1 MEALSSLE
9 SVITSFPFF
18 YRPKGLRLGDAWH
31 FHPPERY
38 QRVARETNAW
48 RLSEVNENF
57 SLCPSYPRA
66 VIVARAVKD
75 RALALSSRFRR
86 GGRCPVLSHH
96 RAPANRGPTHP
107 DSATKTNCGPSRP
120 FPARPGQFV
129 ARLQPGLLPFLAD
142 PQPPSNGPRPCALPS
157 PRPRPLRGFRVSP
170 ISGPAP
176 GPWGPWSPVVFLNP
190 GPTHVLLFG
199 SLSPRLHPTPAG
211 PHALRV
217 PPLGSFSSNPPP
229 TSSRPARGSRPPPHP
244 QGAPRAKSPSQ
255 GRVAKASGVASRFAG
270 SATFQPAPTGPQ
282 KRCCA
287 EDEELLRAAGAGPGA
302 RGFILDTRSAQAAK
316 QALVTGGGTEA
327 RGACPGWEPLHWP
340 LAEGRGLHPGAWD

>member
-38 QRVARETNAW
+38 ERVAREVGAVARACGRARVAAPARGVRPRRSLTALTWPSPFPARQTNAW

-157 PRPRPLRGFRVSP
+157 PRPRPSAGLPSLARL
-170 ISGPAP
+170 GPRP
-176 GPWGPWSPVVFLNP
+176 RPV
-190 GPTHVLLFG
+190 G
-199 SLSPRLHPTPAG
+199 SLERSRVPQPWTHPRSTLRVAFPPATPHSSWAPRLASS
-211 PHALRV
+211 AARV
-217 PPLGSFSSNPPP
+217 L
-229 TSSRPARGSRPPPHP
+229 
-244 QGAPRAKSPSQ
+244 
-255 GRVAKASGVASRFAG
+255 
-270 SATFQPAPTGPQ
+270 
-282 KRCCA
+282 
-287 EDEELLRAAGAGPGA
+287 
-302 RGFILDTRSAQAAK
+302 
-316 QALVTGGGTEA
+316 
-327 RGACPGWEPLHWP
+327 
-340 LAEGRGLHPGAWD
+340 

>member
-38 QRVARETNAW
+38 ERVARETNAW

-157 PRPRPLRGFRVSP
+157 PPP
-170 ISGPAP
+170 
-176 GPWGPWSPVVFLNP
+176 
-190 GPTHVLLFG
+190 
-199 SLSPRLHPTPAG
+199 
-211 PHALRV
+211 
-217 PPLGSFSSNPPP
+217 PPLCGASE
-229 TSSRPARGSRPPPHP
+229 SRPSRAAPPARG
-244 QGAPRAKSPSQ
+244 
-255 GRVAKASGVASRFAG
+255 V
-270 SATFQPAPTGPQ
+270 
-282 KRCCA
+282 
-287 EDEELLRAAGAGPGA
+287 PGA
-302 RGFILDTRSAQAAK
+302 QSCSSTLDPPTFYSSGRFP
-316 QALVTGGGTEA
+316 
-327 RGACPGWEPLHWP
+327 PGYTPLQLGP
-340 LAEGRGLHPGAWD
+340 TPCEFRR